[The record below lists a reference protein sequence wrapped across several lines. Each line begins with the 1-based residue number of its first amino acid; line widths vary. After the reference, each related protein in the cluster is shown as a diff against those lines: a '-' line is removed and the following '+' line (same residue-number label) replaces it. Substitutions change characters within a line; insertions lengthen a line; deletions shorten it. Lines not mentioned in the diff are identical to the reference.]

1 MIVALTILKAL
12 CEWGQ
17 KCVTIRG
24 TLALSGTYAA
34 GGGTF
39 DLTKIPGVP
48 LNLTSP
54 VQVAIWGTGAS
65 NHVYGYVAGS
75 NASNGKVLVTVAS
88 TGVQLANGAV
98 PAAVTS
104 DTIRVEIV
112 VPKLG

>member
-1 MIVALTILKAL
+1 MVVAFTLIKAL

-17 KCVTIRG
+17 KCVTLRG

-39 DLTKIPGVP
+39 NLTTIAGVP
-48 LNLTSP
+48 LKLTSP
-54 VQVAIWGTGAS
+54 AQVRIWGKGAS
-65 NHVYGYVAGS
+65 NHTYGYVAGTNLS
-75 NASNGKVLVTVAS
+75 DGKVLCTVTS

-98 PAAVTS
+98 PAGITS
-104 DTIRVEIV
+104 DTIQVEIV